1 MTMSLLCRR
10 VASTLAVSIT
20 IIGLTG
26 CGSIRGERVAVSE
39 DGTAYDVVSVD
50 PPTTTIA
57 SASASASASTP
68 RPAVEVRTDTPNPAA
83 VGFSAK
89 LLGGG
94 TTSGSKLA
102 ADGPVHLVFFQP
114 TCPFSNEEG
123 PKLAAAA
130 LRHPDITYV
139 VAHSGGTAADYDEV
153 IADAGLD
160 AANIV
165 HVDDTDQVLWARFGV
180 TASPSSILIDGSG
193 LLRSSYGALGD
204 SGLDRAAETLL
215 TGF

>member
-1 MTMSLLCRR
+1 MTMTPLRRR
-10 VASTLAVSIT
+10 VVSTLAVWIA
-20 IIGLTG
+20 ILGLTG

-39 DGTAYDVVSVD
+39 DGTAYDVVAPT

-57 SASASASASTP
+57 SASESKPT
-68 RPAVEVRTDTPNPAA
+68 VEVRTDTPNPAA

-94 TTSGSKLA
+94 TTSGSELA

-114 TCPFSNEEG
+114 TCPFSSEEG

-130 LRHPDITYV
+130 LRHPDVTYI
-139 VAHSGGTAADYDEV
+139 VAHSGGTAADYDRV
-153 IADAGLD
+153 IAEAGLD
-160 AANIV
+160 APNIV
-165 HVDDTDQVLWARFGV
+165 HVDDTEQALWARFGV